1 MTEDKLQKK
10 AIKMEIKLDEAV
22 AGGNYANLCI
32 VNHSDSEFVMDFVFV
47 QPGRPKAR
55 VSNRVIL
62 SPKNAKR
69 LLMLLEQQVRL
80 WEKRFGKLEITA
92 PQPMEPPVTEVN

>member
-1 MTEDKLQKK
+1 
-10 AIKMEIKLDEAV
+10 
-22 AGGNYANLCI
+22 
-32 VNHSDSEFVMDFVFV
+32 
-47 QPGRPKAR
+47 